1 MHRRVTP
8 GLSALTGAVCATYGR
23 GMGDSIAVLGAGNAG
38 RALAGD
44 LARLGA
50 DVVLWNRTPDHVA
63 EIAAIGGIELEGAVA
78 GFGKLRLVTSD
89 VAEALADATLVMV
102 CVPAFGHRDMARVCA
117 PHLHQGQLVV
127 LNPGRTFGALEFLHE
142 LRLQQCGAD
151 VAVAEAA
158 TFIFA
163 SRSSGPA
170 QSRIMR
176 VKRAVPV
183 AAIPRARTE
192 EIISKLRPW
201 YPQFTGADCTL
212 DTSFSNV
219 GAVVH
224 PPITLLNTARIE
236 NTQGRFDFYIDGV
249 SPGVGQVLEAVD
261 RERLAVANLLGVSVR
276 SMKEWLVSA
285 YRADGTD
292 LYEAIQANEG
302 YRGISAPPTMDNRYM
317 LEDVPMSMVP
327 MASAGRGFGLTPR
340 AIESIIDLAGL
351 VHQTNYWSHGRT
363 LERLGLEGLSPAEIR
378 QVASDGYGA

>member
-1 MHRRVTP
+1 
-8 GLSALTGAVCATYGR
+8 
-23 GMGDSIAVLGAGNAG
+23 MGSIAVLGAGNSG

-50 DVVLWNRTPDHVA
+50 DVVLWNRTADHIA
-63 EIAAIGGIELEGAVA
+63 EIAELGGVELEGVVS

-89 VAEALADATLVMV
+89 IGEAITESSFVMV
-102 CVPAFGHRDMARVCA
+102 CVPAFAHRDVARACA
-117 PHLHQGQLVV
+117 PHFRPGQVVV
-127 LNPGRTFGALEFLHE
+127 LNPGRTFGAIEFLDE
-142 LRLQQCGAD
+142 LRTQDCQAE
-151 VAVAEAA
+151 VTVAEAA

-176 VKRAVPV
+176 IKHAVPV
-183 AAIPRARTE
+183 AAIPCAST
-192 EIISKLRPW
+192 SDVTAVLKPW
-201 YPQFTGADCTL
+201 YPQFSEADCTL
-212 DTSFSNV
+212 DTSFANV

-224 PPITLLNTARIE
+224 PAISLLNTARIE

-276 SMKEWLVSA
+276 SMKEWLLSA
-285 YRADGTD
+285 YRATGSN

-302 YRGISAPPTMDNRYM
+302 YRGIAAPPNMDSRYM

-340 AIESIIDLAGL
+340 AIESVIDLAGL
-351 VHQTNYWSHGRT
+351 VHQTNYWSKGRT
-363 LERLGLEGLSPAEIR
+363 LDRLGLEGLSPTEIR
-378 QVASDGYGA
+378 RVASEGYDT

>member
-1 MHRRVTP
+1 MA
-8 GLSALTGAVCATYGR
+8 GSLA
-23 GMGDSIAVLGAGNAG
+23 ILGAGNAG
-38 RALAGD
+38 QALAGD

-50 DVVLWNRTPDHVA
+50 DVVLWNRTPGHIA
-63 EIAAIGGIELEGAVA
+63 EIAELGGVEMEGEVT

-89 VAEALADATLVMV
+89 IAEALADATVVMV
-102 CVPAFGHRDMARVCA
+102 CVPAFAHRDVARLCA
-117 PHLHQGQLVV
+117 PHLRHGQLLV

-142 LRLQQCGAD
+142 LRVQQCGAE
-151 VAVAEAA
+151 VVVAEAA

-170 QSRIMR
+170 QSRVMR
-176 VKRAVPV
+176 IKHAVPV
-183 AAIPRARTE
+183 AAIPCSHTGE
-192 EIISKLRPW
+192 VTSTLKQW
-201 YPQFTGADCTL
+201 YPQFTDADCTL
-212 DTSFSNV
+212 DTSFANV

-224 PPITLLNTARIE
+224 PAITLLNTARIE
-236 NTQGRFDFYIDGV
+236 NTRGRFDFYIDGV

-285 YRADGTD
+285 YRAEGND

-340 AIESIIDLAGL
+340 AIESVIDLAGL
-351 VHQTNYWSHGRT
+351 VHQTNYWSRGRT
-363 LERLGLEGLSPAEIR
+363 LKNLGLEGLSPAEIR
-378 QVASDGYGA
+378 RVASEGYES